1 MPSRAIAGSFGK
13 QHIASIFQPGRA
25 KRHYWFSVLS
35 SEIIWNATH
44 HLYSLL
50 EYFKYFTQKLK
61 TKQKNE
67 LNKQKT
73 DTNNKKK
80 TERRHLEI
88 IWRSHQTIKCLWR
101 IKYSLVFFFSSIR
114 CQLDKHLIFSSVTY
128 ADSRCK
134 KKTVRSLFQLGKNV
148 LPVLCWF
155 KRVFH
160 RACLC
165 ERTKVSL
172 KPWANLS
179 FTISLW
185 GDLPP

>member
-1 MPSRAIAGSFGK
+1 MPSRAIAGSFDK

-80 TERRHLEI
+80 TERRHLEFI
-88 IWRSHQTIKCLWR
+88 FGEVIRRSNA
-101 IKYSLVFFFSSIR
+101 Y
-114 CQLDKHLIFSSVTY
+114 
-128 ADSRCK
+128 
-134 KKTVRSLFQLGKNV
+134 
-148 LPVLCWF
+148 
-155 KRVFH
+155 
-160 RACLC
+160 
-165 ERTKVSL
+165 EE
-172 KPWANLS
+172 
-179 FTISLW
+179 
-185 GDLPP
+185 